1 MAPLPRFPELSR
13 KPALKTKRK
22 TNDPTMRD
30 PMESG
35 AEASRLRFP
44 RGRREWTLTVDAL
57 TPADVTA
64 LDSFVVDIAGYGSN
78 PFLFTDDRDP
88 TNVQTF
94 TVRFSALP
102 DLTDAG
108 NIEAEFRQNATFTL
122 KEL

>member
-1 MAPLPRFPELSR
+1 MALASWPELSR

-22 TNDPTMRD
+22 TSDPTMRD

-44 RGRREWTLTVDAL
+44 RGRREWDVTIDAL
-57 TPADVTA
+57 TPADLQA
-64 LDSFVVDIAGYGSN
+64 LDDFVTNVAEYGNN

-88 TNVQTF
+88 TNIVTL
-94 TVRFSALP
+94 TVRFSKIP

-108 NIEAEFRQNATFTL
+108 NVEAEFRQNVTFSIR
-122 KEL
+122 EL